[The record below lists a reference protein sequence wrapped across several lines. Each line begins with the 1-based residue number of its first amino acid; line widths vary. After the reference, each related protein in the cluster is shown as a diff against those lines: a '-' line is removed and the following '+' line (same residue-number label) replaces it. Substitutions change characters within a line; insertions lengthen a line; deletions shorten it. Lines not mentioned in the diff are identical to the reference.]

1 MATRPSPSTSCM
13 PSLQQVAKPP
23 NAHAPPQESQP
34 YGLQSRGAAGAGA
47 ELSLPLQCA
56 ACGHPPGT
64 VRSCIP
70 GAGSMGPTVTTIGLG
85 LPLVC
90 GYKLPLPA
98 LGYGR
103 LPALAGSPGTR
114 LVPHLLTAWWGRSSD
129 LPAFAGLKTRATTN
143 AETTRATST
152 LATSCE
158 SRPVPAARQAQI
170 HHPRLLSVSIPRDR
184 VR

>member
-1 MATRPSPSTSCM
+1 VLARLSR
-13 PSLQQVAKPP
+13 A
-23 NAHAPPQESQP
+23 AHAGPGLLPHLHLRMLRRKECNPPA
-34 YGLQSRGAAGAGA
+34 LQSRGAAVGGA

-103 LPALAGSPGTR
+103 LPALEGRPGTHP
-114 LVPHLLTAWWGRSSD
+114 LPHLLAAWWGRSSD
-129 LPAFAGLKTRATTN
+129 LPAFAGLKTRAT
-143 AETTRATST
+143 
-152 LATSCE
+152 
-158 SRPVPAARQAQI
+158 
-170 HHPRLLSVSIPRDR
+170 
-184 VR
+184 